1 MDNRLPFTRLVHAKI
16 KKVPKHQ
23 IKSPTNIQINLPNLL
38 LAGPKTGKQG
48 KKKGERTVDHK
59 MNSAT
64 GLLGW
69 SLCLFWVA
77 SLMMVAAELPQ
88 CCTVTDVS
96 GTSSGTVQ
104 TTFQFPPYGT
114 ASQSLGSPLF
124 HASTLLSSLFRS
136 LSIYCF
142 DFAFF
147 FVIVSLYRFRFLFS
161 CYSLSFLVFIFN
173 PIAKP

>member
-48 KKKGERTVDHK
+48 KKKGEKTVDHK

-64 GLLGW
+64 SLLAW
-69 SLCLFWVA
+69 SFCLFWAA
-77 SLMMVAAELPQ
+77 SLMMVATELPQ
-88 CCTVTDVS
+88 CCSVTDVS

-124 HASTLLSSLFRS
+124 HAFLHHPLIPSFDLFLSIVSISQHYLSIRSRFS
-136 LSIYCF
+136 LSP
-142 DFAFF
+142 
-147 FVIVSLYRFRFLFS
+147 
-161 CYSLSFLVFIFN
+161 SLSFLVFIFN
-173 PIAKP
+173 IITKR